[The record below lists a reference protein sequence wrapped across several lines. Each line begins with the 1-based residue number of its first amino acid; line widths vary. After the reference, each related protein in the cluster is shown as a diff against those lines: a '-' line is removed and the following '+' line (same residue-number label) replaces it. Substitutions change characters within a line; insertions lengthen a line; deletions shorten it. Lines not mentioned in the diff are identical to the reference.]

1 MAWTT
6 LTDSRDQ
13 IDDKISSFAGTVS
26 SIDRFSAA
34 GHGTNQVTVLIE
46 YTP

>member
-6 LTDSRDQ
+6 KTGGRDE
-13 IDDKISSFAGTVS
+13 IDDIISTFEGTVS

-34 GHGTNQVTVLIE
+34 GHGTNQVTVVIE